1 MKRVPPSERMREEF
15 EEALAGAT
23 PDHPMRDFARQ
34 SAALMLQVAME
45 EHIEEFLGRGHYHR
59 GDRRR
64 TGWRNGYSALTLK
77 SEAGPLNVFRPKV
90 RGTEEPYASQ
100 TPGGLGR
107 STKEL
112 EALATRAY
120 VRGLSTRDVSGLYA
134 EVFGGRLSKSAVSR
148 TLSSLEETFR
158 TWRSRDL
165 SGERIE
171 YLFLDG
177 QYQALRSGTREKEG
191 VLTAYGLRDD
201 GKPVL
206 LHIALGPRESYD
218 AWLSMLHE
226 MTARGLNAP
235 LLVITD
241 GNPGLR
247 KAVREVF
254 PRARRQRC
262 QVHKMQNLLSKL
274 PRLAR
279 AQIKPL
285 IQQVFEAPSHDAAL
299 KRGRALIT
307 RFRHRYADAMA
318 CLESD
323 LEECVAYLLFPVE
336 HHKRIRTTNLI
347 ERTFGESRRRTKV
360 VPRFP
365 TERSCLSLVY
375 ATLITASQTWRGVKM
390 TPKIRRVLDQM
401 RETMESKERKVA

>member
-1 MKRVPPSERMREEF
+1 MREEF
-15 EEALAGAT
+15 QEELREAT
-23 PDHPMRDFARQ
+23 SEHPMSDFARR
-34 SAALMLQVAME
+34 AATLMLQTAME
-45 EHIEEFLGRGHYHR
+45 EQVQEFLGRGHYDR
-59 GDRRR
+59 GERRR
-64 TGWRNGYSALTLK
+64 CGWRNGYSALTIK
-77 SEAGPLNVFRPKV
+77 SEAGPLNVLRPKV
-90 RGTEEPYASQ
+90 RGTEEPYASE

-120 VRGLSTRDVSGLYA
+120 VRGLSTRDVSSLYA
-134 EVFGGRLSKSAVSR
+134 EVFGGQLSKSAVSR
-148 TLSSLEETFR
+148 TLTSLEESFR

-226 MTARGLNAP
+226 MVARGLSAP
-235 LLVITD
+235 LAVITD

-285 IQQVFEAPSHDAAL
+285 IQQVFEAPNHDVAM
-299 KRGRALIT
+299 KRGRALIA
-307 RFRHRYADAMA
+307 RFRHRYPDAMD

-323 LEECVAYLLFPVE
+323 LEECVTYLLFPVE

-365 TERSCLSLVY
+365 TERSCLSLMY

-401 RETMESKERKVA
+401 RATMEGKEKKVA

>member
-15 EEALAGAT
+15 QEAPTDAT
-23 PDHPMRDFARQ
+23 PEHPMREFARRA
-34 SAALMLQVAME
+34 AALMLQVTME
-45 EHIEEFLGRGHYHR
+45 EQVQEFFGREHYGRGE
-59 GDRRR
+59 RRR
-64 TGWRNGYSALTLK
+64 RGWRNGYSGLTVK
-77 SEAGPLNVFRPKV
+77 SEAGPLEVLRPKV
-90 RGTEEPYASQ
+90 RGTQEPYAFQ

-107 STKEL
+107 TTEEL

-134 EVFGGRLSKSAVSR
+134 EVFGGQLSKSSVSR

-158 TWRSRDL
+158 VWRGRDL
-165 SGERIE
+165 SGEQIE

-191 VLTAYGLRDD
+191 VPTAYGLKDD

-235 LLVITD
+235 LMVITD
-241 GNPGLR
+241 GNPGMR

-279 AQIKPL
+279 SQIKPL
-285 IQQVFEAPSHDAAL
+285 IQQVFEAPSHATAI
-299 KRGRALIT
+299 KRGRALIA
-307 RFRHRYADAMA
+307 RFRHRYADAME
-318 CLESD
+318 CLDAD
-323 LEECVAYLLFPVE
+323 LEECVAYLVFAVE
-336 HHKRIRTTNLI
+336 HYKRIRTTNLI

-360 VPRFP
+360 VPQFP
-365 TERSCLSLVY
+365 TERSCLSLIY

-401 RETMESKERKVA
+401 RETMESKEKKAA